1 MPRRLMVA
9 AAILRQVANEPGI
22 ARARLLRDLADQ
34 IEQDSLARLDEKG
47 IDGALS
53 EEMNRLL
60 PALTR
65 LLDAFDPETKVPEGQ
80 DRNLT
85 LETSNRA

>member
-22 ARARLLRDLADQ
+22 ARATLLKDLADQ
-34 IEQDSLARLDEKG
+34 IEQDTLARLDEKG
-47 IDGALS
+47 IDGGLS

>member
-1 MPRRLMVA
+1 MVA